1 MAKFDIYQTPYPG
14 APLVLDIQS
23 DFLEHLATRAVVPL
37 EPAGTSQDA
46 LLTRLQPVVDV
57 KGTAFVLNMLEISN
71 LPASELK
78 TPLLSLAGT
87 HRQLVLDALDF
98 LTHGF

>member
-1 MAKFDIYQTPYPG
+1 MAQFDVYPTPYPG

-23 DFLEHLATRAVVPL
+23 DFLEHLATRVVVPL
-37 EPAGTSQDA
+37 EPAGVSQDA
-46 LLTRLQPVVDV
+46 LLTRLQPVIDV
-57 KGTAFVLNMLEISN
+57 KGTAFMLNMPEISN

-78 TPLLSLAGT
+78 TPLLSLASS
-87 HRQLVLDALDF
+87 HRQVVLDALDF